1 MKERF
6 GSAMCAA
13 LVVGTAFTLCAQ
25 ESATAKPI
33 TVTGCVGRAQ
43 EQQAPTTGT
52 TGAATATPETK
63 FVLTNAS
70 VKTSETTGTSGTA
83 APSATAISSEYRLD
97 SDDAKLT
104 THVGHKVEI
113 TGTIEQPS
121 RTEQKP
127 PASAANA
134 PTLKVDSV
142 RMISSTCS

>member
-13 LVVGTAFTLCAQ
+13 LVVGTALTLCAQ

-43 EQQAPTTGT
+43 EQQATTGT
-52 TGAATATPETK
+52 TGAAMATPETK

-70 VKTSETTGTSGTA
+70 VKTSETTGTTGTA
-83 APSATAISSEYRLD
+83 APSTTAISSEYRLD

-113 TGTIEQPS
+113 TGTVEQPS

-134 PTLKVDSV
+134 PTLKVDTV
-142 RMISSTCS
+142 RMIASTCS

>member
-13 LVVGTAFTLCAQ
+13 LVVGTALTLCAQ

-33 TVTGCVGRAQ
+33 TVTGSVGRAQ
-43 EQQAPTTGT
+43 EQPPAAATGT
-52 TGAATATPETK
+52 TTATPETK

-70 VKTSETTGTSGTA
+70 AKTSETTGTSGTA
-83 APSATAISSEYRLD
+83 AASTTAISSEYRLD

-104 THVGHKVEI
+104 AHVGHKVEI
-113 TGTIEQPS
+113 TGTIERPS
-121 RTEQKP
+121 STEQKP

-134 PTLKVDSV
+134 PTLKIESV